1 MICCS
6 NDIMKKFG
14 AKVKHYRE
22 LAGLTQE
29 QLAKKCECSAQ
40 TISGT
45 ETGYSFPSSKI
56 LFNISFALNTPL
68 VYFFNFDDDKNVTNN
83 ELYTVLNNALKKM
96 DLNQREMLLK
106 IIKAIVE

>member
-1 MICCS
+1 
-6 NDIMKKFG
+6 MKKFG

-29 QLAKKCECSAQ
+29 QLAEKCECSAQ

-45 ETGYSFPSSKI
+45 ETGYSFPSSKT
-56 LFNISFALNTPL
+56 LFNISFALNTTL